1 MCHNPYVRWW
11 FDWPGG
17 QVGQG
22 EQHDGWVWLVT
33 WRQCKTRAGG
43 RICLYPFTLFA
54 QQLLWKTCLLS
65 CCNLPPSLTP
75 LSPYFICSVSLS
87 LEFPPF
93 STPTL
98 SLSLP
103 LFFLPSSRS
112 LSLSPMLLSIWWD
125 WSPMRYRSRVSQGK
139 VPNSSCAITT
149 STTITILIYP
159 CKLPTHHLP
168 PPRNA
173 IVGLHSIPS
182 RP

>member
-1 MCHNPYVRWW
+1 M
-11 FDWPGG
+11 
-17 QVGQG
+17 
-22 EQHDGWVWLVT
+22 VT

-103 LFFLPSSRS
+103 LFFLPSSPSLILTS
-112 LSLSPMLLSIWWD
+112 LSLPYAPLYMVRLVT
-125 WSPMRYRSRVSQGK
+125 MRYRSRVSQGK
-139 VPNSSCAITT
+139 VPNSSCAITP
-149 STTITILIYP
+149 STTITILTYP

-168 PPRNA
+168 PPCNA

>member
-1 MCHNPYVRWW
+1 MMAEY
-11 FDWPGG
+11 DWSPGVSVKQG
-17 QVGQG
+17 QVVG
-22 EQHDGWVWLVT
+22 
-33 WRQCKTRAGG
+33 
-43 RICLYPFTLFA
+43 FA
-54 QQLLWKTCLLS
+54 STPSLCLLNS
-65 CCNLPPSLTP
+65 CCGKHVCCLAATCSTP

-103 LFFLPSSRS
+103 LFFLPSSPSLILTS
-112 LSLSPMLLSIWWD
+112 LSLPYAPLYMVRLVT
-125 WSPMRYRSRVSQGK
+125 MRYRSRVSQGK
-139 VPNSSCAITT
+139 VPNSSCAITP
-149 STTITILIYP
+149 STTITILTYP

-168 PPRNA
+168 PPCNA

>member
-1 MCHNPYVRWW
+1 MMAEY
-11 FDWPGG
+11 DWSPGVSVKQG
-17 QVGQG
+17 QVVG
-22 EQHDGWVWLVT
+22 
-33 WRQCKTRAGG
+33 
-43 RICLYPFTLFA
+43 FA
-54 QQLLWKTCLLS
+54 STSSLCLLNS
-65 CCNLPPSLTP
+65 CCGKHVCCLAATCSTP

-103 LFFLPSSRS
+103 LFFLPSSPSLILTS
-112 LSLSPMLLSIWWD
+112 LSLPYATLYMVRLVT
-125 WSPMRYRSRVSQGK
+125 MRYRSRVSQGK
-139 VPNSSCAITT
+139 VPNSSCAITP
-149 STTITILIYP
+149 STTITILTYP

>member
-1 MCHNPYVRWW
+1 MPLPLHSVCSTAVVENMSAVLLQPASFSHPTLPLFHLFRFSLSRIPSFLNPN
-11 FDWPGG
+11 
-17 QVGQG
+17 
-22 EQHDGWVWLVT
+22 
-33 WRQCKTRAGG
+33 
-43 RICLYPFTLFA
+43 PFS
-54 QQLLWKTCLLS
+54 LS
-65 CCNLPPSLTP
+65 ATF
-75 LSPYFICSVSLS
+75 LSPFIS
-87 LEFPPF
+87 
-93 STPTL
+93 L

-103 LFFLPSSRS
+103 YAPLYMVRLVT
-112 LSLSPMLLSIWWD
+112 
-125 WSPMRYRSRVSQGK
+125 MRYRSRVSQGK

>member
-1 MCHNPYVRWW
+1 M
-11 FDWPGG
+11 
-17 QVGQG
+17 
-22 EQHDGWVWLVT
+22 VT

-103 LFFLPSSRS
+103 LFFLPSSPSLILTS
-112 LSLSPMLLSIWWD
+112 LSLPYAPLYMVRLVT
-125 WSPMRYRSRVSQGK
+125 MRYRSRVSQGK

>member
-1 MCHNPYVRWW
+1 MWGDDLIGQVVRWGRVSSMMAEY
-11 FDWPGG
+11 DWSPGVSVKQG
-17 QVGQG
+17 QVVG
-22 EQHDGWVWLVT
+22 
-33 WRQCKTRAGG
+33 
-43 RICLYPFTLFA
+43 FA
-54 QQLLWKTCLLS
+54 STSSLCLLNS
-65 CCNLPPSLTP
+65 CCGKHVCCLAATCSTP

-168 PPRNA
+168 PPCNA